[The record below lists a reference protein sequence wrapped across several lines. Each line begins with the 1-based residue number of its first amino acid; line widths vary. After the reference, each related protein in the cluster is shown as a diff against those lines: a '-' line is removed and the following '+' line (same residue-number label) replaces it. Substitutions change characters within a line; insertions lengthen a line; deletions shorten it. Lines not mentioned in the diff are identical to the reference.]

1 MNKRILF
8 FLALLPLSLFGQ
20 QTTHR
25 YSFDANIK
33 YYADAFDV
41 ELAIPKGMVDLNM
54 NTSALIRIRK
64 EYRLAFCGGPVLQSK
79 DKECILMY
87 KSDPLFISD
96 KMAKFNEEGKNLT
109 RKVHGAQ
116 HPDAID
122 PAGNNDNV
130 HRLLM
135 SSELGVIYGYR
146 DEMARPIPGKTFS
159 LDEHISVLPEKTARK
174 WFNADSVFVYDL
186 PVDDPYQGIYN
197 HCTGVVIT
205 KKGRTGF
212 ALKLYFT
219 DEGKKNEKR
228 YLQSLRKTI
237 WYRDTEWKY
246 DRENNKRAIRKH
258 WDGVSE

>member
-8 FLALLPLSLFGQ
+8 FSVLLPLSLFGQ

-41 ELAIPKGMVDLNM
+41 ELAVPEGMVDLNA
-54 NTSALIRIRK
+54 SAAIRIRK
-64 EYRLAFCGGPVLQSK
+64 EYRLAFCGGPLLQSE
-79 DKECILMY
+79 DRECVLMY
-87 KSDPLFISD
+87 KSNPLFIS
-96 KMAKFNEEGKNLT
+96 ENLH
-109 RKVHGAQ
+109 KSIGG
-116 HPDAID
+116 I
-122 PAGNNDNV
+122 NNDQA
-130 HRLLM
+130 HRNLI
-135 SSELGVIYGYR
+135 SSELGTVHGYC
-146 DEMARPIPGKTFS
+146 DELGGLLSGKTFPF
-159 LDEHISVLPEKTARK
+159 DEYVSAFPEEQARE

-246 DRENNKRAIRKH
+246 DRENDKRAIRKH